1 VPNEPCPGEL
11 DALTAAPENHRLLFE
26 NDTVRMLDTV
36 IQPGRTTPLHTH
48 CWPAALYVLGG
59 SDFIRRDQSGTVTFD
74 SRNGAPIRP
83 GASLFTPPLPPHT
96 LENIGTTEIRIIAV
110 ELKNQI

>member
-1 VPNEPCPGEL
+1 MPNEPCLAEL
-11 DALTAAPENHRLLFE
+11 DALTAAPENRKLLFE

-48 CWPAALYVLGG
+48 SWPAALYVLSG
-59 SDFIRRDQSGTVTFD
+59 SDFIRRDQNGAVTFD
-74 SRNGAPIRP
+74 SRSGASIRP
-83 GASLFTPPLPPHT
+83 GAALFTPPLPPHT

-110 ELKNQI
+110 ELKKQI

>member
-1 VPNEPCPGEL
+1 MPNEPCLAEL
-11 DALTAAPENHRLLFE
+11 DALTAAPENHKLFFE
-26 NDTVRMLDTV
+26 NDKVRMLDTV

-48 CWPAALYVLGG
+48 CWPAALYVLSG
-59 SDFIRRDQSGTVTFD
+59 SDFIRRDQNGAVTFD

-83 GASLFTPPLPPHT
+83 EAALFTPPLPHHT
-96 LENIGTTEIRIIAV
+96 LENIATTKIRIIAV